1 MRALLFTEV
10 PTRWIVAAIAL
21 LALAV
26 RMDEAQR
33 RQLCIWSGTPTS
45 IAKATVGKYAYEAY
59 PQWRENNPAHTCPA
73 SLRDL
78 NVYMNN
84 ADGRDPWGRRFIM
97 TCAPHLPP
105 GVTGIAVMS
114 VGPDGT
120 YGSRDDVTS
129 WN

>member
-1 MRALLFTEV
+1 MQSLLFTEV
-10 PTRWIVAAIAL
+10 PTRWIVATLAL

-26 RMDEAQR
+26 RIDESQHRKLA
-33 RQLCIWSGTPTS
+33 IFVVTPTS
-45 IAKATVGKYAYEAY
+45 IAQATVGKYANEAY
-59 PQWRENNPAHTCPA
+59 PQWRENNPAYTCPA

-105 GVTGIAVMS
+105 GITGIAVMS
-114 VGPDGT
+114 VGRDGI

>member
-1 MRALLFTEV
+1 MQSLLFTEI
-10 PTRWIVAAIAL
+10 PTRWIVATLAL
-21 LALAV
+21 LAVRIDESQHRKLAIFV
-26 RMDEAQR
+26 V
-33 RQLCIWSGTPTS
+33 TPTS
-45 IAKATVGKYAYEAY
+45 IAQATVGKYANEAY

-84 ADGRDPWGRRFIM
+84 ADGRGPWGRRFIM

-105 GVTGIAVMS
+105 GITGIAVMS
-114 VGPDGT
+114 VGQDGI
-120 YGSRDDVTS
+120 YGSRDDVSS